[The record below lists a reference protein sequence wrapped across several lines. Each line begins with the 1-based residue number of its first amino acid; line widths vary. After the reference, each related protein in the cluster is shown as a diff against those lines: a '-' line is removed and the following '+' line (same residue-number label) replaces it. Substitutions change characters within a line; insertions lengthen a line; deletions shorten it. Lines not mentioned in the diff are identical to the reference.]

1 MRGCVFRRDKPMMIC
16 TQPQPGRCGAVLGW
30 AAAVLRVAAITACV
44 IVAPMPVAAP
54 DLPIIAI
61 TEIQASVDSGRW
73 ADFKNSKAA
82 NFQNMLETQLVKV
95 GRFKIIERNRVDE
108 VLSEQALQGEFS
120 DTDTVLAIGA
130 VDYIVYGSVTK
141 FGSTE
146 KALSTR
152 TFRAT
157 SRVTEFGIDLK
168 VVDALNGE
176 VRKAEN
182 VEVSVSSGNATETR
196 GLSVGAGAADPLA
209 DVQREAAK
217 KAAAAVAES
226 IFPIEVVAFQEDASH
241 ACCAY
246 LNYGEAV
253 LTLGDR
259 LKVVEQSAPLV
270 DETTG
275 LNLGAVETTIG
286 VIEVIEVLE
295 QFSKARSVSGEIPRQ
310 GQVARI
316 LPSQAMRRSTSEDQR
331 QRLGRKI

>member
-1 MRGCVFRRDKPMMIC
+1 MHVGEESTVRGRTRPY
-16 TQPQPGRCGAVLGW
+16 GW
-30 AAAVLRVAAITACV
+30 VAGLVRVAAMAACMA
-44 IVAPMPVAAP
+44 VAPMSFAAP
-54 DLPIIAI
+54 DLPIIAV
-61 TEIQASVDSGRW
+61 TEIQASVDSSRW
-73 ADFKNSKAA
+73 ADYKNSKAA

-120 DTDTVLAIGA
+120 GANTVLTVGA
-130 VDYIVYGSVTK
+130 VDYIVYGAVTK
-141 FGSTE
+141 FGSTK

-152 TFRAT
+152 RFAT
-157 SRVTEFGIDLK
+157 TSQITEFGIDLK
-168 VVDALNGE
+168 VVDALSGE

-182 VEVSVSSGNATETR
+182 VEVSVVSGDATETR
-196 GLSVGAGAADPLA
+196 GLSVGTGAADPLA

-217 KAAAAVAES
+217 KAAAAIAES
-226 IFPIEVVAFQEDASH
+226 IFPIEVVAFQEDASRG
-241 ACCAY
+241 CCAY

-253 LTLGDR
+253 LTFGDR

-286 VIEVIEVLE
+286 VIEVTEVLE
-295 QFSKARSVSGEIPRQ
+295 KFSKARSVSGATPRR

-316 LPSQAMRRSTSEDQR
+316 LPGSAMRRATPADQR
-331 QRLGRKI
+331 QRMGREI

>member
-1 MRGCVFRRDKPMMIC
+1 MVAFM
-16 TQPQPGRCGAVLGW
+16 
-30 AAAVLRVAAITACV
+30 AAATMSL
-44 IVAPMPVAAP
+44 AAP

-61 TEIQASVDSGRW
+61 TEIQATVDSGRW
-73 ADFKNSKAA
+73 ADYKNSKAA

-120 DTDTVLAIGA
+120 GVDTVLTVGA
-130 VDYIVYGSVTK
+130 VDYIVYGAVTK
-141 FGSTE
+141 FGSMKKE
-146 KALSTR
+146 LSTR
-152 TFRAT
+152 RFRTT
-157 SRVTEFGIDLK
+157 SRITEFGIDLK

-182 VEVSVSSGNATETR
+182 VEVSISTGDATQTR
-196 GLSVGAGAADPLA
+196 GLSVGTGTADPLA

-217 KAAAAVAES
+217 KVAAAIAES
-226 IFPIEVVAFQEDASH
+226 IFPIEVVAFQEDASP

-259 LKVVEQSAPLV
+259 LKVVEQAAPLV

-286 VIEVIEVLE
+286 IVEVTEVLE
-295 QFSKARSVSGEIPRQ
+295 KFSKAKSVSGAIPRK
-310 GQVARI
+310 GQIARI
-316 LPSQAMRRSTSEDQR
+316 LPASGLRRSRPEDQR
-331 QRLGRKI
+331 QRIGREI

>member
-1 MRGCVFRRDKPMMIC
+1 M
-16 TQPQPGRCGAVLGW
+16 
-30 AAAVLRVAAITACV
+30 AAACLASASLSFAATDSGDER
-44 IVAPMPVAAP
+44 AP

-61 TEIQASVDSGRW
+61 TDIQASVDSGRW
-73 ADFKNSKAA
+73 ADYKNSKAA

-120 DTDTVLAIGA
+120 GTNTVLAVGA
-130 VDYIVYGSVTK
+130 VDYIVYGAVTK
-141 FGSTE
+141 FGTID

-152 TFRAT
+152 RFHAT
-157 SRVTEFGIDLK
+157 SRITDFGIDIK
-168 VVDALNGE
+168 IVDALNGE
-176 VRKAEN
+176 IRKAEN
-182 VEVSVSSGNATETR
+182 VEVSVTSGNATETR

-217 KAAAAVAES
+217 KVAAAVAES
-226 IFPIEVVAFQEDASH
+226 IFPIEVVAFQEDASL

-259 LKVVEQSAPLV
+259 LKVIEQSAPLV
-270 DETTG
+270 DGTTG

-295 QFSKARSVSGEIPRQ
+295 KFSKARSVSGESRAKARSRAFCPPRRCVDPLRTIS
-310 GQVARI
+310 GNAWAGGSDRDDD
-316 LPSQAMRRSTSEDQR
+316 DQR
-331 QRLGRKI
+331 VPAA

>member
-1 MRGCVFRRDKPMMIC
+1 MRAMRAKPRRRRTAC
-16 TQPQPGRCGAVLGW
+16 CW
-30 AAAVLRVAAITACV
+30 AAGALRVATMSACAAA
-44 IVAPMPVAAP
+44 APMAFSAP

-73 ADFKNSKAA
+73 VDYKNSKAA

-120 DTDTVLAIGA
+120 GVDTVLSVGA
-130 VDYIVYGSVTK
+130 VDYIVYGAVTK
-141 FGSTE
+141 FGSTN

-152 TFRAT
+152 RFSTT
-157 SRVTEFGIDLK
+157 SRITEFGIDLK

-182 VEVSVSSGNATETR
+182 VEASIATGNATETR
-196 GLSVGAGAADPLA
+196 GLSVGTGTADPLA

-217 KAAAAVAES
+217 KVAAAIAES
-226 IFPIEVVAFQEDASH
+226 IFPIEVVAFQEDASP

-275 LNLGAVETTIG
+275 LDLGAVETTIG
-286 VIEVIEVLE
+286 VIEVTEVLE
-295 QFSKARSVSGEIPRQ
+295 KFSKARSVSGDIPRK
-310 GQVARI
+310 GQIARI
-316 LPSQAMRRSTSEDQR
+316 LPGSAMRRSRPEDQR
-331 QRLGRKI
+331 QRLGREI

>member
-1 MRGCVFRRDKPMMIC
+1 MEGETAGARRSAVWAIVATLACV
-16 TQPQPGRCGAVLGW
+16 
-30 AAAVLRVAAITACV
+30 AAA
-44 IVAPMPVAAP
+44 PMSFAAP
-54 DLPIIAI
+54 DLPIVAI

-73 ADFKNSKAA
+73 ADYKNSKAA

-120 DTDTVLAIGA
+120 GRDTVLTVGA
-130 VDYIVYGSVTK
+130 VDYIVYGAVTK
-141 FGSTE
+141 FGSMK

-152 TFRAT
+152 RFSTT
-157 SRVTEFGIDLK
+157 SLITEFGIDLK

-182 VEVSVSSGNATETR
+182 VEVSITSGNATETR
-196 GLSVGAGAADPLA
+196 GLSVGAGTADPLA

-217 KAAAAVAES
+217 KVAAAIAES
-226 IFPIEVVAFQEDASH
+226 IFPIEVIAFQEDAVPE
-241 ACCAY
+241 CCAY

-275 LNLGAVETTIG
+275 LDLGAVETTVG
-286 VIEVIEVLE
+286 VIEVTEVLE
-295 QFSKARSVSGEIPRQ
+295 KFSKARSVSGAIPRK
-310 GQVARI
+310 GQIARI
-316 LPSQAMRRSTSEDQR
+316 LAASTMRRARPEDQR
-331 QRLGRKI
+331 QRIGRGI

>member
-1 MRGCVFRRDKPMMIC
+1 MNQAANRASVRPRRPGWRTRICRGA
-16 TQPQPGRCGAVLGW
+16 AVAAFI
-30 AAAVLRVAAITACV
+30 AAAV
-44 IVAPMPVAAP
+44 PSFAAP

-61 TEIQASVDSGRW
+61 TEIQATVDSGRW
-73 ADFKNSKAA
+73 ADYKNSKAA

-120 DTDTVLAIGA
+120 GGDTVLHVGA
-130 VDYIVYGSVTK
+130 VDYIVYGAVTK
-141 FGSTE
+141 FGSTK

-152 TFRAT
+152 RFSTT
-157 SRVTEFGIDLK
+157 SRITEFGIDLK
-168 VVDALNGE
+168 VVDARNGE

-182 VEVSVSSGNATETR
+182 VEVGITSGNATETR
-196 GLSVGAGAADPLA
+196 GLSVGKGAADPLA

-217 KAAAAVAES
+217 KVAAAIAES
-226 IFPIEVVAFQEDASH
+226 IFPIEVVAFQEDASPM
-241 ACCAY
+241 CCAY

-286 VIEVIEVLE
+286 IVEVTEVLGK
-295 QFSKARSVSGEIPRQ
+295 FSKAKSVSGAIPRK

-316 LPSQAMRRSTSEDQR
+316 LPSSGLRRSRPEDQR
-331 QRLGRKI
+331 QRIGREI

>member
-1 MRGCVFRRDKPMMIC
+1 MNQAANRV
-16 TQPQPGRCGAVLGW
+16 PGRPRGRGWRTRRVAIGASI
-30 AAAVLRVAAITACV
+30 AAATSL
-44 IVAPMPVAAP
+44 AAP

-73 ADFKNSKAA
+73 ADYKNSKAG

-120 DTDTVLAIGA
+120 GVDTVLTVGA
-130 VDYIVYGSVTK
+130 VDYIVYGAVTK
-141 FGSTE
+141 FGSTK

-152 TFRAT
+152 QFSTT
-157 SRVTEFGIDLK
+157 SRITEFGIDLK

-182 VEVSVSSGNATETR
+182 VEVSIASGNATETR
-196 GLSVGAGAADPLA
+196 GLSVGTGAADPLA

-217 KAAAAVAES
+217 KVAAAIAES
-226 IFPIEVVAFQEDASH
+226 IFPIEVIAFQEDASPT
-241 ACCAY
+241 CCAY

-259 LKVVEQSAPLV
+259 LKVVEQAAPLV

-286 VIEVIEVLE
+286 IVEVTEVLGK
-295 QFSKARSVSGEIPRQ
+295 FSKAKSVSGAIPRK
-310 GQVARI
+310 GQIARI
-316 LPSQAMRRSTSEDQR
+316 LPTAGMRRSRPEDQR
-331 QRLGRKI
+331 QRIGREI

>member
-1 MRGCVFRRDKPMMIC
+1 MPQTQNHTARRLDRWTARILR
-16 TQPQPGRCGAVLGW
+16 TGAVVTTI
-30 AAAVLRVAAITACV
+30 AAATMAF
-44 IVAPMPVAAP
+44 AAP
-54 DLPIIAI
+54 DLPIIAV
-61 TEIQASVDSGRW
+61 TEIQATVDSPRW
-73 ADFKNSKAA
+73 RDYKNSKAA
-82 NFQNMLETQLVKV
+82 NFQTMLETQLVKV

-120 DTDTVLAIGA
+120 GVDTELTIGA

-141 FGSTE
+141 FGSTK

-152 TFRAT
+152 RFQAT
-157 SRVTEFGIDLK
+157 SRITEFGIDLK
-168 VVDALNGE
+168 VVNALNGE

-182 VEVSVSSGNATETR
+182 VEVSLSSGDSTRTR
-196 GLSVGAGAADPLA
+196 GLSVGTGAADPLA

-217 KAAAAVAES
+217 KVAAAIAES
-226 IFPIEVVAFQEDASH
+226 IFPIEVIAFQEDASA

-259 LKVVEQSAPLV
+259 LKVVEQAAPLV

-275 LNLGAVETTIG
+275 LDLGSVETTIG
-286 VIEVIEVLE
+286 IVEVTEVLE
-295 QFSKARSVSGEIPRQ
+295 KFSKARSVSGAIPSK
-310 GQVARI
+310 GQIARI
-316 LPSQAMRRSTSEDQR
+316 LPASGLRRTRPEDQR